1 MSQSEFWNQRYA
13 LPEYAYGK
21 EPNVFIRQQLDLLS
35 PGKILF
41 PAEGEGR
48 NAIYAAVKGWE
59 VTAFDISSEARKKAL
74 HLATQQHVSIEYLVG
89 ALNEL
94 ALEHHHFDAIG
105 LCFAHMPAA
114 LRTAWHRDLEKLLE
128 PGGILMLQG
137 FSKAHT
143 TYQQINPNAGGPKEE
158 SMLFSKEELQ
168 LDFESLQIDILQEEV
183 RWLQE
188 GAFHQGE
195 SALINLVAHKPH

>member
-13 LPEYAYGK
+13 LPEYAYGI
-21 EPNVFIRQQLDLLS
+21 EPNVFIQQQLDLLT

-59 VTAFDISSEARKKAL
+59 VTAFDISREAQKKAL
-74 HLATQQHVSIEYLVG
+74 QLATQQQVSIEYLVG
-89 ALNEL
+89 TLDEL
-94 ALEHHHFDAIG
+94 AMANHYFDAIG
-105 LCFAHMPAA
+105 LCFAHMPAEH
-114 LRTAWHRDLEKLLE
+114 RTAWHRGLVKLLK
-128 PGGILMLQG
+128 PGGVMMLQG
-137 FSKAHT
+137 FSKGHNA
-143 TYQQINPNAGGPKEE
+143 YQQLNPKAGGPKDE
-158 SMLFSKEELQ
+158 SMLFSQEELQ
-168 LDFESLQIDILQEEV
+168 LDFESLQIDLLQEEI
-183 RWLQE
+183 RFLQE

>member
-21 EPNVFIRQQLDLLS
+21 EPNVFIQQQLDLLK

-48 NAIYAAVKGWE
+48 NAIYAAIKGWD
-59 VTAFDISSEARKKAL
+59 VTAFDISNEAQRKAL
-74 HLATQQHVSIEYLVG
+74 QLATQQKVSIEYLVG
-89 ALNEL
+89 TLDEL
-94 ALEHHHFDAIG
+94 AMANHYFDAIG
-105 LCFAHMPAA
+105 LCFAHMPAEH
-114 LRTAWHRDLEKLLE
+114 RISWHRSLVKLLK

-143 TYQQINPNAGGPKEE
+143 TYQQLNPKAGGPKEVT
-158 SMLFSKEELQ
+158 MLFSKEELQ
-168 LDFESLQIDILQEEV
+168 VDFESLQIDILQEEV
-183 RWLQE
+183 RLLQE

-195 SALINLVAHKPH
+195 SALLNLVAHKPH

>member
-21 EPNVFIRQQLDLLS
+21 EPNVFIQQQLDLLK

-48 NAIYAAVKGWE
+48 NAIYAAIKGWD
-59 VTAFDISSEARKKAL
+59 VTAFDISNEAQRKAL
-74 HLATQQHVSIEYLVG
+74 QLATQQKVSIEYLVG
-89 ALNEL
+89 TLDEL
-94 ALEHHHFDAIG
+94 AMANHYFDAIG
-105 LCFAHMPAA
+105 LCFAHMPAEH
-114 LRTAWHRDLEKLLE
+114 RISWHRSLVKLLK

-143 TYQQINPNAGGPKEE
+143 TYQQLNPKAGGPKEVT
-158 SMLFSKEELQ
+158 MLFSKEELQ
-168 LDFESLQIDILQEEV
+168 VDFESLQIDILQEEV
-183 RWLQE
+183 RLLQE